1 MAIFVSDSGGGTF
14 TPHPTGLHQM
24 VCCDVIDNGTVETA
38 YGPKHKV
45 TIRWES
51 QELSE
56 KGHRMTVQQRYTAS
70 LNEKARLRQDL
81 EAWRGKAFTGDELRR
96 FDLENLIGANA
107 MVNVVHRQGN
117 DGKTWANVASL
128 APLMKGLPKLP
139 VSAEYV
145 RQKDRSDTPEPDE
158 VAHLRD
164 EDVITSDLVPF

>member
-1 MAIFVSDSGGGTF
+1 MSIYVSDSGGGNF

-24 VCCDVIDNGTVETA
+24 VCCDVIDNGVCPTA
-38 YGPKHKV
+38 YGPKRKV

-81 EAWRGKAFTGDELRR
+81 EAWRGRAFTADELRK

-107 MVNVVHRQGN
+107 MVNVVHRQDN
-117 DGKTWANVASL
+117 QGKTWGNVASL
-128 APLMKGLPKLP
+128 APLMKGLPKLA
-139 VSAEYV
+139 VSAEYI

-158 VAHLRD
+158 VPHLRD
-164 EDVITSDLVPF
+164 EDVITADSIPF